1 MRSFFSI
8 MLLLFLAGVSVASP
22 LDGVRKAFVA
32 KTIEDY
38 AYSFDEQ
45 QNYLEYSEMGRAND
59 LILLQLYMYG
69 HLPSD
74 EVNRVVGHFNFESGA
89 WNDIDYTTKDR
100 GSWHSTLHVTRML
113 ALTKLYCYPSSQWY
127 KDEKLKELIHKSI
140 SYWGKTMPKCPN
152 WWHNDIGV
160 PKKMIAAML
169 CIREELSEEEVAV
182 GLKVL
187 ERSAFGKTGQ
197 NKVWLA
203 GNQLMK
209 GLLVD
214 DEALVLKARN
224 VIAEEIVMTDEEGIQ
239 EDYSFHQHGAQ
250 MQFGNY
256 GLTFVDVMSFWC
268 SVLHGT
274 DYAFSDE
281 QNGLVMRLISD
292 GMNWTVYKGIMDH
305 NACGRQPFR
314 NGPAGKAASVTIA
327 QRQFGNMMPPQSELV
342 GGRYFHCSDYGVF
355 RQKDWFASVRMHSRR
370 TIGYEYTNREN
381 QHAHFSADA
390 ALMFMQTGDEYKNIQ
405 AIWDWRK
412 LPGVTAYEDGNK
424 IPLSAVTDV
433 REGRQYVSNDT
444 EAVSGYASDECLV
457 TAFELRR
464 DGLSGKKAVVCL
476 DDCIV
481 ALGAGL
487 GCSLPGVS
495 CLTTALDQTHYSGRA
510 KTGHGWVWHNGRGYV
525 ALDGSALHLSTE
537 VQHGS
542 WYDIDNTLPEKQDSG
557 RVFKLW
563 VEHDVSSAENTYA
576 YAIIPNMS
584 AGQVSKW
591 VKQPKVK
598 IIENT
603 PKCQSIRY
611 GNKIYRIIWH
621 DENTKPTIE
630 VIAVQK
636 AG

>member
-1 MRSFFSI
+1 MRGFISITAFF
-8 MLLLFLAGVSVASP
+8 LLSVAVTATP

-32 KTIEDY
+32 KTIENY
-38 AYSFDEQ
+38 AYSEQ
-45 QNYLEYSEMGRAND
+45 EQENYLLYSENGRAND

-69 HLPSD
+69 HLPSE
-74 EVNRVVGHFNFESGA
+74 EVERIVGLFNFETGA

-113 ALTKLYCYPSSQWY
+113 ALTKLYCHPSSQWY
-127 KDEKLKELIHKSI
+127 KDTRLKDLIHKSI

-160 PKKMIAAML
+160 PKKMVAAML
-169 CIREELSEEEVAV
+169 CIREELTAEEVAV

-203 GNQLMK
+203 ANQLMK

-214 DEALVLKARN
+214 DEALVVKARN
-224 VIAEEIVMTDEEGIQ
+224 VIAEEIVMTDEEGLQ
-239 EDYSFHQHGAQ
+239 EDYSFHQHGPQ

-268 SVLHGT
+268 SVLYGT
-274 DYAFSDE
+274 DYAFSDQ
-281 QNGLVMRLISD
+281 QNSLVMNLVSE

-314 NGPAGKAASVTIA
+314 NGPAGKAASVKIA
-327 QRQFGNMMPPQSELV
+327 QRQFGDMLPSQGELV

-390 ALMFMQTGDEYKNIQ
+390 ALMFMQSGDEYRNIQ

-412 LPGVTAYEDGNK
+412 LPGVTAYEDGNQ

-433 REGRQYVSNDT
+433 REGRLYVSNDT
-444 EAVSGYASDECLV
+444 DAVAGYASDDCLV

-464 DGLSGKKAVVCL
+464 DGMSGKKAVVCL
-476 DDCIV
+476 EDCIV
-481 ALGAGL
+481 ALGTGL
-487 GCSLPGVS
+487 GCSLPDVS
-495 CLTTALDQTHYSGRA
+495 HLTTALDQTHYFGGERTGRN
-510 KTGHGWVWHNGRGYV
+510 WVYHNDRGYV
-525 ALDGSALHLSTE
+525 ALDGATMKLSTE
-537 VQHGS
+537 IQRGN
-542 WYDIDNTLPEKQDSG
+542 WYDIDNTLPAKLDSG

-563 VEHDVSSAENTYA
+563 VEHDVSSRDNSYA
-576 YAIIPNMS
+576 YVILPNSS
-584 AGQVSKW
+584 ARQVAKW
-591 VKQPKVK
+591 AKKPKVK

-603 PKCQSIRY
+603 SKCQSIQY
-611 GNKIYRIIWH
+611 GGRIFRITWN
-621 DENTKPTIE
+621 DENTLPTIE
-630 VIAVQK
+630 VSE
-636 AG
+636 

>member
-1 MRSFFSI
+1 MRGFISI
-8 MLLLFLAGVSVASP
+8 MLMLLLTGAADASP
-22 LDGVRKAFVA
+22 LDGVRKAFVE
-32 KTIEDY
+32 KTIQNY
-38 AYSFDEQ
+38 AYSDSEQ
-45 QNYLEYSEMGRAND
+45 EKYLLYSEMGRAND

-74 EVNRVVGHFNFESGA
+74 EVNRLIENFNFDSGA

-113 ALTKLYCYPSSQWY
+113 ALTKLYCHSSSKWCGS
-127 KDEKLKELIHKSI
+127 EKLKSLIHKSI
-140 SYWGKTMPKCPN
+140 SYWGRLMPKCPN

-169 CIREELSEEEVAV
+169 CIREELSQEEVAI

-209 GLLVD
+209 GLLLD
-214 DEALVLKARN
+214 DEDLVVKARN

-256 GLTFVDVMSFWC
+256 GLTFIDVMSFWC
-268 SVLHGT
+268 SVLYGT
-274 DYAFSDE
+274 DYAFSDD
-281 QNGLVMRLISD
+281 QNELVMRFISD

-305 NACGRQPFR
+305 NACGRQPFK

-327 QRQFGNMMPPQSELV
+327 LRQFGDMMPDQGELV
-342 GGRYFHCSDYGVF
+342 GGRYFHRSDYGVF
-355 RQKDWFASVRMHSRR
+355 RQKNWFASVRMHSKR

-390 ALMFMQTGDEYKNIQ
+390 ALMFMQSGDEYRNIQ

-424 IPLSAVTDV
+424 IPLSAVADIL
-433 REGRQYVSNDT
+433 EGRAYVPNDT
-444 EAVSGYASDECLV
+444 EAVSGYASEECLI

-464 DGLSGKKAVVCL
+464 DGMSGKKAVVCF

-481 ALGAGL
+481 AFGSGL
-487 GCSLPGVS
+487 GCSLEGVS
-495 CLTTALDQTHYSGRA
+495 HLTTALDQTHYYGGEKIGA
-510 KTGHGWVWHNGRGYV
+510 DWVYHNDRGYV
-525 ALDGSALHLSTE
+525 VLDKSTLHLSTE
-537 VQHGS
+537 LQQGD
-542 WYDIDNTLPEKQDSG
+542 WYDIDNTLPAKPSSG

-563 VEHDVSSAENTYA
+563 VEHDVTSMNNSYAYVILPNASARKVAKWAKNPEVEILENTLK
-576 YAIIPNMS
+576 S
-584 AGQVSKW
+584 
-591 VKQPKVK
+591 
-598 IIENT
+598 
-603 PKCQSIRY
+603 QSI
-611 GNKIYRIIWH
+611 KYRNTICRITWH

-630 VIAVQK
+630 VIK
-636 AG
+636 GKE

>member
-1 MRSFFSI
+1 MRRFISI
-8 MLLLFLAGVSVASP
+8 MLMLLLTGAAGASP
-22 LDGVRKAFVA
+22 LDGVRKAFVE
-32 KTIEDY
+32 KTIENY
-38 AYSFDEQ
+38 AYSESEQ
-45 QNYLEYSEMGRAND
+45 QNYLLYSEMGRAND

-74 EVNRVVGHFNFESGA
+74 EVNRLVENFNFDSGA

-113 ALTKLYCYPSSQWY
+113 ALTKLYCHQSSQWY
-127 KDEKLKELIHKSI
+127 RNERLKDLIHKSI
-140 SYWGKTMPKCPN
+140 SYWGKLMPKCPN

-169 CIREELSEEEVAV
+169 CIREELTPEEVAV

-209 GLLVD
+209 GLLID
-214 DEALVLKARN
+214 DEALVVKAKN
-224 VIAEEIVMTDEEGIQ
+224 IIAEEIVMTDKEGIQ

-256 GLTFVDVMSFWC
+256 GLTFIDVMSFWC
-268 SVLHGT
+268 SVLYGS

-281 QNGLVMRLISD
+281 QNNLVMRFISD
-292 GMNWTVYKGIMDH
+292 GMNWTVYNGIMDH

-314 NGPAGKAASVTIA
+314 NGPAGKAASVAIA
-327 QRQFGNMMPPQSELV
+327 LRQFGDMMPDQGDLL
-342 GGRYFHCSDYGVF
+342 GGRYFHRSDYGVF
-355 RQKDWFASVRMHSRR
+355 RQKNWFASVRMHSRR

-390 ALMFMQTGDEYKNIQ
+390 ALIFMQKGDEYENIQ

-412 LPGVTAYEDGNK
+412 LPGVTAYEDGNQ
-424 IPLSAVTDV
+424 IPLSAVTDI
-433 REGRQYVSNDT
+433 REGRLYVSNDT
-444 EAVSGYASDECLV
+444 EAVSGYASDDCLV

-464 DGLSGKKAVVCL
+464 DGMSGKKAVVCF

-481 ALGAGL
+481 ALGTGL
-487 GCSLPGVS
+487 GCSLEGVS
-495 CLTTALDQTHYSGRA
+495 HLTTALDQTHYFGGE
-510 KTGHGWVWHNGRGYV
+510 KTGRNWVYHNDRGYV
-525 ALDGSALHLSTE
+525 LLDGASFNLTTDL
-537 VQHGS
+537 QQGN
-542 WYDIDNTLPEKQDSG
+542 WYDIDNTLPAKPSSG

-563 VEHDVSSAENTYA
+563 VEHDVASRNNSYA
-576 YAIIPNMS
+576 YVILPYAS
-584 AGQVSKW
+584 AKEVAKWAKRPQVEI
-591 VKQPKVK
+591 V
-598 IIENT
+598 ENSSE
-603 PKCQSIRY
+603 CQTIKY
-611 GNKIYRIIWH
+611 GKRICRIVWH

-630 VIAVQK
+630 IIQ
-636 AG
+636 

>member
-1 MRSFFSI
+1 M
-8 MLLLFLAGVSVASP
+8 LLFLSGALNASP
-22 LDGVRKAFVA
+22 LDAVRKAFVE
-32 KTIEDY
+32 KTIENY
-38 AYSFDEQ
+38 AYSESEQ
-45 QNYLEYSEMGRAND
+45 EDYLLFSELGRAND

-74 EVNRVVGHFNFESGA
+74 EVDRLIANYNFETGA

-113 ALTKLYCYPSSQWY
+113 ALTKLYCHPSSKWY
-127 KDEKLKELIHKSI
+127 GSRTLKDLIHKSI
-140 SYWGKTMPKCPN
+140 SYWGKLMPKCPN

-169 CIREELSEEEVAV
+169 CIREELTQEEVAV

-187 ERSAFGKTGQ
+187 ERSSFGKTGQ

-209 GLLVD
+209 GLLMD
-214 DEALVLKARN
+214 DEALVLKAKN
-224 VIAEEIVMTDEEGIQ
+224 VIAEEIVMTDKEGIQ

-256 GLTFVDVMSFWC
+256 GLTFIDVMSFWC
-268 SVLHGT
+268 SVLYGT

-281 QNGLVMRLISD
+281 QNRLVMQFISD

-305 NACGRQPFR
+305 NACGRQPFK

-327 QRQFGNMMPPQSELV
+327 LRQFGDMIPDQGELV
-342 GGRYFHCSDYGVF
+342 GGRYFHRSDYGVF
-355 RQKDWFASVRMHSRR
+355 RQKDWFASVRMHSKR

-390 ALMFMQTGDEYKNIQ
+390 ALMFMQSGDEYENIQ

-424 IPLSAVTDV
+424 IPLSAVADIL
-433 REGRQYVSNDT
+433 EGRQYVPNDT
-444 EAVSGYASDECLV
+444 EAVNGYASDDCLV

-464 DGLSGKKAVVCL
+464 DGMSGKKVVVCL
-476 DDCIV
+476 EDCIV
-481 ALGAGL
+481 AFGTGL
-487 GCSLPGVS
+487 GCSLSGVS
-495 CLTTALDQTHYSGRA
+495 HLTTALDQTHYYSGEKVGRN
-510 KTGHGWVWHNGRGYV
+510 WVYHNDRGYV
-525 ALDGSALHLSTE
+525 VLDGASLHLSTD
-537 VQHGS
+537 VQHGN
-542 WYDIDNTLPEKQDSG
+542 WYDIDNTLPAKPSSG

-563 VEHDVSSAENTYA
+563 IEHDTSSMNNSYA
-576 YAIIPNMS
+576 YVILPNTS
-584 AGQVSKW
+584 ARGVAKW
-591 VKQPKVK
+591 AKQPKVR
-598 IIENT
+598 ILENT
-603 PKCQSIRY
+603 SECQSVQY
-611 GNKIYRIIWH
+611 GNRICRITWH
-621 DENTKPTIE
+621 DVNTKPTIE
-630 VIAVQK
+630 VFEVK
-636 AG
+636 E

>member
-1 MRSFFSI
+1 MRGFISTI
-8 MLLLFLAGVSVASP
+8 LLIFLSGALNASP
-22 LDGVRKAFVA
+22 LDAVRKAFVE
-32 KTIEDY
+32 KTIENY
-38 AYSFDEQ
+38 AYSESEQ
-45 QNYLEYSEMGRAND
+45 EDYLLFSELGRAND

-74 EVNRVVGHFNFESGA
+74 EVDRLIANFNFETGA

-100 GSWHSTLHVTRML
+100 GSWHATLHVTRML
-113 ALTKLYCYPSSQWY
+113 ALTKLYCYSSSQWY
-127 KDEKLKELIHKSI
+127 KDERLHDIIQKSI
-140 SYWGKTMPKCPN
+140 TYWGKLMPKCPN

-160 PKKMIAAML
+160 PKKMISSML
-169 CIREELSEEEVAV
+169 CIREELTQEEVAV

-209 GLLVD
+209 GLLLD
-214 DEALVLKARN
+214 DEALVIKARN

-256 GLTFVDVMSFWC
+256 GLTFIDVMSFWC
-268 SVLHGT
+268 SVLYGT

-281 QNGLVMRLISD
+281 QNALVMRFISD
-292 GMNWTVYKGIMDH
+292 GMNWTVYNGIMDH

-327 QRQFGNMMPPQSELV
+327 LRQFGDMMPDQGELT
-342 GGRYFHCSDYGVF
+342 GGRYFHRSDYGVF
-355 RQKDWFASVRMHSRR
+355 RQKDWFASVRMHSKR

-390 ALMFMQTGDEYKNIQ
+390 ALMFMQSGDEYENIQ

-424 IPLSAVTDV
+424 IPLSAVADIL
-433 REGRQYVSNDT
+433 EGRQYVPNDT
-444 EAVSGYASDECLV
+444 EAVNGYASDDCLV

-464 DGLSGKKAVVCL
+464 DGMSGKKVVVCFE
-476 DDCIV
+476 DCVV
-481 ALGAGL
+481 AFGTGL

-495 CLTTALDQTHYSGRA
+495 HLTTALDQTHYYSGEKVGRN
-510 KTGHGWVWHNGRGYV
+510 WVYHNDRGYV
-525 ALDGSALHLSTE
+525 VLDGASLHLSTD
-537 VQHGS
+537 VQHGD
-542 WYDIDNTLPEKQDSG
+542 WYDIDNTLPAKPSSG
-557 RVFKLW
+557 HVFKLW
-563 VEHDVSSAENTYA
+563 VEHDTSSMNNSYA
-576 YAIIPNMS
+576 YVILPNTS
-584 AGQVSKW
+584 ARGVAKW
-591 VKQPKVK
+591 AKQPKVR
-598 IIENT
+598 ILENT
-603 PKCQSIRY
+603 AECQSIQY
-611 GNKIYRIIWH
+611 GNRICRITWH
-621 DENTKPTIE
+621 DVNTKPTIE
-630 VIAVQK
+630 VFEGK
-636 AG
+636 E

>member
-1 MRSFFSI
+1 MRVLISV
-8 MLLLFLAGVSVASP
+8 MLFLLMSGGLNALP
-22 LDGVRKAFVA
+22 LDGVRKAFVK
-32 KTIEDY
+32 KTIENY
-38 AYSFDEQ
+38 AYSDKEQ
-45 QNYLEYSEMGRAND
+45 ENYLLFSEMGRAND

-69 HLPSD
+69 HLPTN
-74 EVNRVVGHFNFESGA
+74 EVNRLIENFNFDSGA

-100 GSWHSTLHVTRML
+100 GSWHSTLHITRML
-113 ALTKLYCYPSSQWY
+113 ALTKLYCHQSSQWY
-127 KDEKLKELIHKSI
+127 KDERLKNLIHRSI
-140 SYWGKTMPKCPN
+140 SYWGKLMPKCPN

-169 CIREELSEEEVAV
+169 CIREELTPEEIAI

-187 ERSAFGKTGQ
+187 QRSAFGKTGQ

-209 GLLVD
+209 GLLLD
-214 DEALVLKARN
+214 DEALVVKAKN
-224 VIAEEIVMTDEEGIQ
+224 IIAEEIVMTDQEGIQ

-256 GLTFVDVMSFWC
+256 GLTFIDVMSFWC
-268 SVLHGT
+268 SVLYGT

-281 QNGLVMRLISD
+281 QNRLVMRFISD

-305 NACGRQPFR
+305 NACGRQPFK

-327 QRQFGNMMPPQSELV
+327 LRQFGDMMPDQGELV
-342 GGRYFHCSDYGVF
+342 GGRYFHRSDYGVF

-390 ALMFMQTGDEYKNIQ
+390 ALMFMQSGKEYENIQ

-424 IPLSAVTDV
+424 VPLSAVADIL
-433 REGRQYVSNDT
+433 EGRQYVSNDT
-444 EAVSGYASDECLV
+444 EAVDGYASDGCLV

-464 DGLSGKKAVVCL
+464 DGMSGKKAVMCF

-487 GCSLPGVS
+487 GCSLKGVS
-495 CLTTALDQTHYSGRA
+495 HLTTALDQTHYYSDEKIGSN
-510 KTGHGWVWHNGRGYV
+510 WVYHNDRGYV
-525 ALDGSALHLSTE
+525 VLDGASLNLTTE
-537 VQHGS
+537 IQHGD
-542 WYDIDNTLPEKQDSG
+542 WYDIDNSLPAKPSSG

-563 VEHDVSSAENTYA
+563 VEHDVSSMNNSYAYVILPNASAKSVAKWAKRPAVKILENTS
-576 YAIIPNMS
+576 N
-584 AGQVSKW
+584 
-591 VKQPKVK
+591 
-598 IIENT
+598 
-603 PKCQSIRY
+603 CQSIQY
-611 GNKIYRIIWH
+611 GDQICRITWH
-621 DENTKPTIE
+621 NENTKPTIE
-630 VIAVQK
+630 VIKVQK
-636 AG
+636 

>member
-1 MRSFFSI
+1 MRRFIFIVALS
-8 MLLLFLAGVSVASP
+8 LFAVALSASP
-22 LDGVRKAFVA
+22 LDVVRKAFVA
-32 KTIEDY
+32 KTIENY

-45 QNYLEYSEMGRAND
+45 QNYLQYSEMGRAND

-74 EVNRVVGHFNFESGA
+74 EVERLVGHFNFESGA

-113 ALTKLYCYPSSQWY
+113 ALTKLYCHPSSQWY
-127 KDEKLKELIHKSI
+127 KDERLKDLIHKSI

-169 CIREELSEEEVAV
+169 CIREELSQEEVAI

-209 GLLVD
+209 GLLID
-214 DEALVLKARN
+214 DEALVVKARN
-224 VIAEEIVMTDEEGIQ
+224 VISEEIIMTDEEGIQ
-239 EDYSFHQHGAQ
+239 ADYSFHQHGPQ

-256 GLTFVDVMSFWC
+256 GLTFIDVMSFWC
-268 SVLHGT
+268 SVLNGT
-274 DYAFSDE
+274 DYAFSDK
-281 QNGLVMRLISD
+281 QNGLVISLISE
-292 GMNWTVYKGIMDH
+292 GMRWTVYKGIMDH

-327 QRQFGNMMPPQSELV
+327 MRQFGDMIPQQGELV
-342 GGRYFHCSDYGVF
+342 GGRYFPCSDYGVF

-390 ALMFMQTGDEYKNIQ
+390 ALMFMQSGDEYKNIQ

-412 LPGVTAYEDGNK
+412 LPGVTAYEDGNQV
-424 IPLSAVTDV
+424 PLSAVTDD
-433 REGRQYVSNDT
+433 REGRKYVSNDT
-444 EAVSGYASDECLV
+444 EAVNGYASDDCLV

-464 DGLSGKKAVVCL
+464 DGMTGKKVVVCF

-487 GCSLPGVS
+487 GCSLEGVS
-495 CLTTALDQTHYSGRA
+495 CLTTALEQSHYMGKEKSGQN
-510 KTGHGWVWHNGRGYV
+510 WVYHNDRGYV
-525 ALDGSALHLSTE
+525 VLDGASLHIST
-537 VQHGS
+537 QMQQGN
-542 WYDIDNTLPEKQDSG
+542 WYDIDNTLPAKQDSG

-563 VEHDVSSAENTYA
+563 VEHDASSMDNSYA
-576 YAIIPNMS
+576 YVILPYVS
-584 AGQVSKW
+584 ARQVAKW
-591 VKQPKVK
+591 AKKPEVE

-603 PKCQSIRY
+603 SKGQSVRY
-611 GNKIYRIIWH
+611 GNRICRITWH

-630 VIAVQK
+630 VTE
-636 AG
+636 

>member
-1 MRSFFSI
+1 MRRFISI
-8 MLLLFLAGVSVASP
+8 MLMLFLTGAAGASP
-22 LDGVRKAFVA
+22 LDGVRKAFVE
-32 KTIEDY
+32 KTIENY
-38 AYSFDEQ
+38 AYSESEQ
-45 QNYLEYSEMGRAND
+45 QNYLLYSEMGRAND

-74 EVNRVVGHFNFESGA
+74 EVNRLVENFNFDSGA

-113 ALTKLYCYPSSQWY
+113 ALTKLYCHQSSQWY
-127 KDEKLKELIHKSI
+127 RNERLKDLIHKSI
-140 SYWGKTMPKCPN
+140 SYWGKLMPKCPN

-169 CIREELSEEEVAV
+169 CIREELTPEEVAV

-209 GLLVD
+209 GLLID
-214 DEALVLKARN
+214 DEALVVKAKN
-224 VIAEEIVMTDEEGIQ
+224 IIAEEIVMTDKEGIQ
-239 EDYSFHQHGAQ
+239 EDYSYHQHGAQ

-256 GLTFVDVMSFWC
+256 GLTFIDVMSFWC
-268 SVLHGT
+268 SVLYGS

-281 QNGLVMRLISD
+281 QNNLVMRFISD
-292 GMNWTVYKGIMDH
+292 GMNWTVYNGIMDH

-314 NGPAGKAASVTIA
+314 NGPAGKAASVAIA
-327 QRQFGNMMPPQSELV
+327 LRQFGDMMSDQGDLL
-342 GGRYFHCSDYGVF
+342 GGRYFHRSDYGVF
-355 RQKDWFASVRMHSRR
+355 RQKNWFASVRMHSRR

-390 ALMFMQTGDEYKNIQ
+390 ALIFMQKGDEYENIQ

-412 LPGVTAYEDGNK
+412 LPGVTAYEDGNQ
-424 IPLSAVTDV
+424 IPLSAVTDI
-433 REGRQYVSNDT
+433 REGRLYVSNDT
-444 EAVSGYASDECLV
+444 EAVSGYASDDCLI

-464 DGLSGKKAVVCL
+464 DGMSGKKAVVCF

-481 ALGAGL
+481 ALGTGL
-487 GCSLPGVS
+487 GCSLEGVS
-495 CLTTALDQTHYSGRA
+495 HLTTALDQTHYFGGE
-510 KTGHGWVWHNGRGYV
+510 KTGRNWVYHNDRGYV
-525 ALDGSALHLSTE
+525 LLDGASFNLTTDF
-537 VQHGS
+537 QQGN
-542 WYDIDNTLPEKQDSG
+542 WYDIDNTLPAKLSSG

-563 VEHDVSSAENTYA
+563 VEHDVASKNNSYAYVILPYASAKGVAKWAKRPQVEIVENT
-576 YAIIPNMS
+576 S
-584 AGQVSKW
+584 
-591 VKQPKVK
+591 
-598 IIENT
+598 E
-603 PKCQSIRY
+603 CQTIKY
-611 GNKIYRIIWH
+611 GKRMCRIVWH

-630 VIAVQK
+630 IIQ
-636 AG
+636 

>member
-1 MRSFFSI
+1 MYRIISAVI
-8 MLLLFLAGVSVASP
+8 LFLFAGVLGASP

-32 KTIEDY
+32 KTIENY
-38 AYSFDEQ
+38 AYSSDEQ

-74 EVNRVVGHFNFESGA
+74 EVGRLVGHFNFESGA

-127 KDEKLKELIHKSI
+127 KNEKLKELIHKSI

-160 PKKMIAAML
+160 PKKMVAAML
-169 CIREELSEEEVAV
+169 CIREELTPEEVAV

-209 GLLVD
+209 GLLTD
-214 DEALVLKARN
+214 DEALVVKARN
-224 VIAEEIVMTDEEGIQ
+224 VISEEIVMTDEEGIQ
-239 EDYSFHQHGAQ
+239 KDYSFHQHGPQ

-281 QNGLVMRLISD
+281 QNSLVMRLVSE
-292 GMNWTVYKGIMDH
+292 GMSWTVYKGIMDH

-314 NGPAGKAASVTIA
+314 NGPAGKAASVIIA
-327 QRQFGNMMPPQSELV
+327 QRQFGDMIPPQGDLV
-342 GGRYFHCSDYGVF
+342 GGRYFPCSDYGVF

-370 TIGYEYTNREN
+370 TVGYEYTNREN

-390 ALMFMQTGDEYKNIQ
+390 ALIFMQSGDEYKNIQ

-412 LPGVTAYEDGNK
+412 LPGVTAYEDGNQ
-424 IPLSAVTDV
+424 IPLSAVTDI
-433 REGRQYVSNDT
+433 REGRLYVSNDT
-444 EAVSGYASDECLV
+444 EAVSGYASEDCLV

-464 DGLSGKKAVVCL
+464 DGMSGKKVVVCFE
-476 DDCIV
+476 DCIV

-487 GCSLPGVS
+487 GCSLAGVTS
-495 CLTTALDQTHYSGRA
+495 LTTALEQAHYVGGERTGRN
-510 KTGHGWVWHNGRGYV
+510 WVYHNDRGYV
-525 ALDGSALHLSTE
+525 TLDGADLQLSTD
-537 VQHGS
+537 VQNGN
-542 WYDIDNTLPEKQDSG
+542 WYDIDNTLPAKLDSG

-563 VEHDVSSAENTYA
+563 VKHDASSTDNAYA
-576 YAIIPNMS
+576 YAILPYSS
-584 AGQVSKW
+584 AKQVAKW
-591 VKQPKVK
+591 ARKPKVK
-598 IIENT
+598 ILENT
-603 PKCQSIRY
+603 SKCQVVRY
-611 GNKIYRIIWH
+611 GDKVCRIIWH
-621 DENTKPTIE
+621 DENTRPTIE
-630 VIAVQK
+630 VK
-636 AG
+636 E

>member
-1 MRSFFSI
+1 MRRFISI
-8 MLLLFLAGVSVASP
+8 MLMLLLTGAAGASP
-22 LDGVRKAFVA
+22 LDGVRKAFVE
-32 KTIEDY
+32 KTIENY
-38 AYSFDEQ
+38 AYSESEQ
-45 QNYLEYSEMGRAND
+45 QNYLLYSEMGRAND

-74 EVNRVVGHFNFESGA
+74 EVNRLVENFNFESGA

-113 ALTKLYCYPSSQWY
+113 ALTKLYCHQSSQWY
-127 KDEKLKELIHKSI
+127 RNERLKDLIHKSI
-140 SYWGKTMPKCPN
+140 SYWGKLMPKCPN

-169 CIREELSEEEVAV
+169 CIREELSQEEVAV

-209 GLLVD
+209 GLLID
-214 DEALVLKARN
+214 DEALVVKAKN
-224 VIAEEIVMTDEEGIQ
+224 IIAEEIVMTDKEGIQ

-256 GLTFVDVMSFWC
+256 GLTFIDVMSFWC
-268 SVLHGT
+268 SVLYGS

-281 QNGLVMRLISD
+281 QNNLVMRFISD
-292 GMNWTVYKGIMDH
+292 GMNWTVYNGIMDH

-314 NGPAGKAASVTIA
+314 NGPAGKAASVAIA
-327 QRQFGNMMPPQSELV
+327 LRQFGDIMSDQGDLL
-342 GGRYFHCSDYGVF
+342 GGRYFHRSDYGVF
-355 RQKDWFASVRMHSRR
+355 RQKNWFASVRMHSRR

-390 ALMFMQTGDEYKNIQ
+390 ALIFMQKGDEYENIQ

-412 LPGVTAYEDGNK
+412 LPGVTAYEDGNQ
-424 IPLSAVTDV
+424 IPLSAVTDI
-433 REGRQYVSNDT
+433 REGRLYVSNDT
-444 EAVSGYASDECLV
+444 EAVSGYASDDCLV

-464 DGLSGKKAVVCL
+464 DGMSGKKAVVCF

-481 ALGAGL
+481 ALGTGL
-487 GCSLPGVS
+487 GCSLEGVS
-495 CLTTALDQTHYSGRA
+495 HLTTALDQTHYFGGE
-510 KTGHGWVWHNGRGYV
+510 KTGRNWVYHNDRGYV
-525 ALDGSALHLSTE
+525 LLDGASFNLTTDL
-537 VQHGS
+537 QQGN
-542 WYDIDNTLPEKQDSG
+542 WYDIDNTLPAKPSSG

-563 VEHDVSSAENTYA
+563 VEHDVASRNNSYA
-576 YAIIPNMS
+576 YVILPYAS
-584 AGQVSKW
+584 AKEVAKWAKRPQVEI
-591 VKQPKVK
+591 V
-598 IIENT
+598 ENSSE
-603 PKCQSIRY
+603 CQTIKY
-611 GNKIYRIIWH
+611 GKRICRIVWH

-630 VIAVQK
+630 IIQ
-636 AG
+636 

>member
-1 MRSFFSI
+1 MRGLISFVMFF
-8 MLLLFLAGVSVASP
+8 LLSGVLNASP
-22 LDGVRKAFVA
+22 LDVVRKAFVA
-32 KTIEDY
+32 KTIENY
-38 AYSFDEQ
+38 AYSVDEQ
-45 QNYLEYSEMGRAND
+45 QNYLQYSEMGRAND

-74 EVNRVVGHFNFESGA
+74 EVERLVGHFNFESGA

-127 KDEKLKELIHKSI
+127 KNEKLKELIHKSI

-160 PKKMIAAML
+160 PKKMVAAML
-169 CIREELSEEEVAV
+169 CIREELTPEEVAV

-209 GLLVD
+209 GLLTD
-214 DEALVLKARN
+214 DEALVVKARN
-224 VIAEEIVMTDEEGIQ
+224 VISEEIVMTDEEGIQ
-239 EDYSFHQHGAQ
+239 KDYSFHQHGPQ

-268 SVLHGT
+268 SVLYGT

-281 QNGLVMRLISD
+281 QNSLVMQLISD
-292 GMNWTVYKGIMDH
+292 GMNWTVYKGTMDH

-327 QRQFGNMMPPQSELV
+327 QRQFADMIPPQGELV
-342 GGRYFHCSDYGVF
+342 GGRYFPCSDYGVF

-370 TIGYEYTNREN
+370 TVGYEYTNREN

-390 ALMFMQTGDEYKNIQ
+390 ALIFMQSGDEYKNIQ

-412 LPGVTAYEDGNK
+412 LPGVTAYEDGNQ
-424 IPLSAVTDV
+424 IPLSAVTDI
-433 REGRQYVSNDT
+433 REGRLYVSNDT
-444 EAVSGYASDECLV
+444 EAVSGYASEDCLV

-464 DGLSGKKAVVCL
+464 DGMSGKKVVVCFK
-476 DDCIV
+476 DCIV

-487 GCSLPGVS
+487 GCSLAGVTS
-495 CLTTALDQTHYSGRA
+495 LTTALDQTHYVGGDLAGRN
-510 KTGHGWVWHNGRGYV
+510 WVYHNDRGYV
-525 ALDGSALHLSTE
+525 ALDDADLQLSTE
-537 VQHGS
+537 VQNGN
-542 WYDIDNTLPEKQDSG
+542 WYDIDNTLPAKLDSG

-563 VEHDVSSAENTYA
+563 VKHDVSSADNAYA
-576 YAIIPNMS
+576 YAILPYSS
-584 AGQVSKW
+584 AKQVAKW
-591 VKQPKVK
+591 ARKPKVK
-598 IIENT
+598 ILENT
-603 PKCQSIRY
+603 SKCQAVRY
-611 GNKIYRIIWH
+611 GDKVCRIIWH
-621 DENTKPTIE
+621 DENTRPTIE
-630 VIAVQK
+630 VK
-636 AG
+636 E

>member
-1 MRSFFSI
+1 MRRFISI
-8 MLLLFLAGVSVASP
+8 MLMLLLTGAAGASP
-22 LDGVRKAFVA
+22 LDGVRKAFVE
-32 KTIEDY
+32 KTIENY
-38 AYSFDEQ
+38 AYSESEQ
-45 QNYLEYSEMGRAND
+45 QNYLLYSEMGRAND

-74 EVNRVVGHFNFESGA
+74 EVNRLVENFNFDSGA

-113 ALTKLYCYPSSQWY
+113 ALTKLYCHQSSQWY
-127 KDEKLKELIHKSI
+127 RNERLKDLIHKSI
-140 SYWGKTMPKCPN
+140 SYWGKLMPKCPN

-169 CIREELSEEEVAV
+169 CIREELTPEEVAV

-209 GLLVD
+209 GLLID
-214 DEALVLKARN
+214 DEALVVKAKN
-224 VIAEEIVMTDEEGIQ
+224 IIAEEIVMTDKEGIQ

-256 GLTFVDVMSFWC
+256 GLTFIDVMSFWC
-268 SVLHGT
+268 SVLYGS

-281 QNGLVMRLISD
+281 QNNLVMRFISD
-292 GMNWTVYKGIMDH
+292 GMNWTVYNGIMDH

-314 NGPAGKAASVTIA
+314 NGPAGKAASVAIA
-327 QRQFGNMMPPQSELV
+327 LRQFGDIMSDQGDLL
-342 GGRYFHCSDYGVF
+342 GGRYFHRSDYGVF
-355 RQKDWFASVRMHSRR
+355 RQKNWFASVRMHSRR

-390 ALMFMQTGDEYKNIQ
+390 ALIFMQKGDEYENIQ

-412 LPGVTAYEDGNK
+412 LPGVTAYEDGNQ
-424 IPLSAVTDV
+424 IPLSAVTDI
-433 REGRQYVSNDT
+433 REGRLYVSNDT
-444 EAVSGYASDECLV
+444 EAVSGYASDDCLV

-464 DGLSGKKAVVCL
+464 DGMSGKKAVVCF

-481 ALGAGL
+481 ALGTGL
-487 GCSLPGVS
+487 GCSLEGVS
-495 CLTTALDQTHYSGRA
+495 HLTTALDQTHYFGGE
-510 KTGHGWVWHNGRGYV
+510 KTGRNWVYHNDRGYV
-525 ALDGSALHLSTE
+525 LLDGASFNLTTDL
-537 VQHGS
+537 QQGN
-542 WYDIDNTLPEKQDSG
+542 WYDIDNTLPAKPSSG

-563 VEHDVSSAENTYA
+563 VEHDVASRNNSYA
-576 YAIIPNMS
+576 YVILPYAS
-584 AGQVSKW
+584 AKEVAKWAKRPQVEI
-591 VKQPKVK
+591 V
-598 IIENT
+598 ENSSE
-603 PKCQSIRY
+603 CQTIKY
-611 GNKIYRIIWH
+611 GKRICRIVWH

-630 VIAVQK
+630 IIQ
-636 AG
+636 

>member
-1 MRSFFSI
+1 MRGFLSI
-8 MLLLFLAGVSVASP
+8 MLMLLLTGVASASP
-22 LDGVRKAFVA
+22 LDGVRKAFVE
-32 KTIEDY
+32 KTIENY
-38 AYSFDEQ
+38 AYSDSEQ
-45 QNYLEYSEMGRAND
+45 ENYLLYSEMGRAND

-69 HLPSD
+69 HLPSA
-74 EVNRVVGHFNFESGA
+74 EVDRLVENFNYDSGA

-113 ALTKLYCYPSSQWY
+113 ALTKLYCYQSSPWY
-127 KDEKLKELIHKSI
+127 GSEKLKSLIHKSI
-140 SYWGKTMPKCPN
+140 SYWGKLMPKCPN

-169 CIREELSEEEVAV
+169 CIREELTPEEVAV

-209 GLLVD
+209 GLLMD
-214 DEALVLKARN
+214 DEALVVKAKN
-224 VIAEEIVMTDEEGIQ
+224 VIAEEIVMTDQEGIQ

-268 SVLHGT
+268 SVLNGT
-274 DYAFSDE
+274 DYAFTDA
-281 QNGLVMRLISD
+281 QNSLVMSLISE

-305 NACGRQPFR
+305 NACGRQPFK

-327 QRQFGNMMPPQSELV
+327 LRHFGDMMPNQGELV
-342 GGRYFHCSDYGVF
+342 GGRYFHRSDYGVF
-355 RQKDWFASVRMHSRR
+355 RQKNWFASVRMHSRR

-390 ALMFMQTGDEYKNIQ
+390 ALMFMQSGKEYENIQ

-424 IPLSAVTDV
+424 IPLSAVTDI
-433 REGRQYVSNDT
+433 REGRLYVSNDT
-444 EAVSGYASDECLV
+444 EAVSGYASDKCLV

-464 DGLSGKKAVVCL
+464 DGMSGKKVVVCF

-481 ALGAGL
+481 AMGAGI
-487 GCSLPGVS
+487 GCSLDGVS
-495 CLTTALDQTHYSGRA
+495 HLTTALDQTHYYGGEKAGSN
-510 KTGHGWVWHNGRGYV
+510 WVYHNDRGYV
-525 ALDGSALHLSTE
+525 VLDNSKLNLTTE
-537 VQHGS
+537 VQSGD
-542 WYDIDNTLPEKQDSG
+542 WYEIDNTLPAKPSSG
-557 RVFKLW
+557 QVFKLW
-563 VEHDVSSAENTYA
+563 VEHDPSSAANTYA
-576 YAIIPNMS
+576 YVILPYAS
-584 AGQVSKW
+584 AKNVAKW
-591 VKQPKVK
+591 AKRPKVE
-598 IIENT
+598 IVENT
-603 PKCQSIRY
+603 SECQTIKY
-611 GNKIYRIIWH
+611 GDQICRIIWH

-630 VIAVQK
+630 VL
-636 AG
+636 GMR

>member
-1 MRSFFSI
+1 MRGLISI
-8 MLLLFLAGVSVASP
+8 IVLLLSSGILVASP
-22 LDGVRKAFVA
+22 LDAVRKAFVE
-32 KTIEDY
+32 KTIENY
-38 AYSFDEQ
+38 AYSDSEQ
-45 QNYLEYSEMGRAND
+45 ENYLLYSEMGRAND

-74 EVNRVVGHFNFESGA
+74 EVNRIVGYFNFESGA

-113 ALTKLYCYPSSQWY
+113 ALTKLYCYPSGQWY

-140 SYWGKTMPKCPN
+140 SYWGRTMPKCPN

-160 PKKMIAAML
+160 PKKMIASML
-169 CIREELSEEEVAV
+169 CIYDELTSEEVAI

-209 GLLVD
+209 GLLVN

-239 EDYSFHQHGAQ
+239 EDYSFHQHGPQ

-256 GLTFVDVMSFWC
+256 GLTFIDVMSFWC
-268 SVLHGT
+268 SVLYGT
-274 DYAFSDE
+274 EYSFSE
-281 QNGLVMRLISD
+281 QQNELVMRLVSE

-305 NACGRQPFR
+305 NACGRQPFK

-327 QRQFGNMMPPQSELV
+327 MRQFGDMIPQQGELV

-355 RQKDWFASVRMHSRR
+355 RQKDWFASVRMHSKR

-390 ALMFMQTGDEYKNIQ
+390 ALMFMQTGDEYRNIQ

-412 LPGVTAYEDGNK
+412 LPGVTAYEDGNQ
-424 IPLSAVTDV
+424 IPLSAVTDI
-433 REGRQYVSNDT
+433 REGRLYVSNDT
-444 EAVSGYASDECLV
+444 EAVSGYASEDCLV

-464 DGLSGKKAVVCL
+464 DGMYGKKVVVCL

-487 GCSLPGVS
+487 GCSLEGVTS
-495 CLTTALDQTHYSGRA
+495 LTTALDQTHYVGSEETGRN
-510 KTGHGWVWHNGRGYV
+510 WVYHNDRGYV
-525 ALDGSALHLSTE
+525 TLDGAALRLSTE
-537 VQHGS
+537 VQQGN
-542 WYDIDNTLPEKQDSG
+542 WYDIDNTLPAKLDSG

-563 VEHDVSSAENTYA
+563 VEHKVKSADNAYAYVILPYSSAE
-576 YAIIPNMS
+576 
-584 AGQVSKW
+584 QVAKW
-591 VKQPKVK
+591 AKKPKVK
-598 IIENT
+598 ILENT
-603 PKCQSIRY
+603 TKCQCIQY
-611 GNKIYRIIWH
+611 GNHVYRVVWH

-630 VIAVQK
+630 VK
-636 AG
+636 E